1 MPIKKI
7 EAGRV
12 ITKTIDTFI
21 GQEGTIFYDEQ
32 TGELRLS
39 DGVTPGGIPIGGG
52 AGGNGY
58 TGSQGD
64 LGYTGSIGERGY
76 DGSKG
81 YTGSYGDLGYTGSQ
95 GVIGY
100 DGSQGYTGSYGD
112 LGYTGSQGVIGY
124 TGSEGYTGSKGDLGY
139 TGSYGDLGF
148 TGSRGDTGFVGSQ
161 GDRGDQ
167 GLTGQQGVSVTLQG
181 STSTVAGL
189 PAVGNPGDGWIVND
203 SGDLYFWNI
212 IDSTWN
218 NVGQIVGP
226 QGDQGFTGS
235 QGDVGFVGSR
245 GETGYDGSRGEQ
257 GYDGSQGYTGSQGD
271 LGYTGSQGVIGYDG
285 SQGYTGSQGDLGYT
299 GSQGE
304 IGYDGSAGYT
314 GSQGDLGYTGSKGID
329 GYAGSVGYTGS
340 IGYTGSAVIGLT
352 SNATD
357 TVTLSTGFK
366 FIPETNELQDLGDPT
381 HKFGKLYL
389 AGQTIFLGDT
399 IISVAGDG
407 ELQLLKPSGD
417 LEKIA
422 VSSLKLGSTGTDGVI
437 FSAANGVLS
446 IESTS
451 TNFVNVVT
459 TGTIT
464 VLSTETSTSTLTGA
478 LIISGGAGIGG
489 DLYLGSSLY
498 ANTTSFVASAE
509 ILTTATIEQY
519 AITPAGV
526 QTLTNKTIIIPSGNA
541 LYFQDD
547 IALAAAH
554 GASSSYKQT
563 SAAPKMFT
571 NASFGII
578 NGVPTYGT
586 YWADS
591 GGPDLGY
598 NTVGTVATSA
608 DLPVGYTGVVYDA
621 YTVSDT
627 GNSWLWL
634 APSTTDMKPGD
645 YYYDDVNQTL
655 YICYEYTDPDTG
667 LPVYNNLDITPR

>member
-21 GQEGTIFYDEQ
+21 GTEGTIFYDEQ

-58 TGSQGD
+58 TGSQG
-64 LGYTGSIGERGY
+64 
-76 DGSKG
+76 
-81 YTGSYGDLGYTGSQ
+81 
-95 GVIGY
+95 VIGY
-100 DGSQGYTGSYGD
+100 NGSQGYTGSIGYTGTQGDIGFTGSTGTQGDIGFTGSTGTQGVTGFTGSTGTQGVIGFTGSLGDKGDQGLQGTTGIQGPRGYTGEQGVSVTLIGSTSTVGGLPAIGNPGDGWIVEADGD
-112 LGYTGSQGVIGY
+112 LYFWNTITSEWNNIGQIVGPQGAEGLQGNMGPQGPQGNTGTQGEVGVTGSIGFTGSEGYWGSVGYIGSEGYWGSVGYTGSIGYTGSEGYWGSVGYTGSEGYWGSVGYTGSEGYWGSVGYTGSIGY
-124 TGSEGYTGSKGDLGY
+124 TGSEGYTGSIGY
-139 TGSYGDLGF
+139 TGS
-148 TGSRGDTGFVGSQ
+148 
-161 GDRGDQ
+161 
-167 GLTGQQGVSVTLQG
+167 
-181 STSTVAGL
+181 
-189 PAVGNPGDGWIVND
+189 
-203 SGDLYFWNI
+203 
-212 IDSTWN
+212 
-218 NVGQIVGP
+218 
-226 QGDQGFTGS
+226 
-235 QGDVGFVGSR
+235 
-245 GETGYDGSRGEQ
+245 EGYW
-257 GYDGSQGYTGSQGD
+257 
-271 LGYTGSQGVIGYDG
+271 
-285 SQGYTGSQGDLGYT
+285 
-299 GSQGE
+299 
-304 IGYDGSAGYT
+304 
-314 GSQGDLGYTGSKGID
+314 
-329 GYAGSVGYTGS
+329 GSVGYTGS

-366 FIPETNELQDLGDPT
+366 FIPETDELQDLGDPT
-381 HKFGKLYL
+381 HRFGKLYL
-389 AGQTIFLGDT
+389 AGQTIDLGGT
-399 IISVAGDG
+399 IISTAPDG
-407 ELQLLKPSGD
+407 GLLVQKTNGD
-417 LEKIA
+417 LEKIT

-437 FSAANGVLS
+437 LSSTGGVLS

-464 VLSTETSTSTLTGA
+464 VLSTKTSTSTLTGA

-519 AITPAGV
+519 AITPDGI

-547 IALAAAH
+547 IALAAVH

-571 NASFGII
+571 NASFGIVG
-578 NGVPTYGT
+578 GVPTFGT

-591 GGPDLGY
+591 GGPDYGY
-598 NTVGTVATSA
+598 NTVGTTSTSA
-608 DLPVGYTGVVYDA
+608 DLPAGYTGTVYDA
-621 YTVSDT
+621 YTVLDT

-645 YYYDDVNQTL
+645 YYYDDINQTL

-667 LPVYNNLDITPR
+667 LPLYNNLDITPR